1 MVAVGANFLH
11 CSTAFL
17 RSSCWKAVAVEEL
30 TSKGRHGLP
39 HHCVQC
45 YTLVVKVAAVAGMTL
60 KRKADM
66 LAGEQNPRYLR
77 CVVACQEEARANS
90 FDLLV
95 TK

>member
-1 MVAVGANFLH
+1 M
-11 CSTAFL
+11 
-17 RSSCWKAVAVEEL
+17 
-30 TSKGRHGLP
+30 
-39 HHCVQC
+39 QC